1 MKEELMAILKE
12 VRPDV
17 DFEQETALID
27 GGVLDS
33 FDIVTLV
40 AELNDAFDITVG
52 VENLIPQNFNSAD
65 AMLAMIQRLQDE
77 D

>member
-1 MKEELMAILKE
+1 MKEELIAILKE

>member
-1 MKEELMAILKE
+1 MKEELIAILKE

-27 GGVLDS
+27 GGILDS

-40 AELNDAFDITVG
+40 AELNDTFDITVG